1 MKRVTKSGHR
11 IGFVIPYSQKHSQ
24 PIISHFILSN
34 SEKVIPINRAIL
46 AAPWYLNYISYGVD
60 WDQFYKVEPTDF
72 GATEAEKSRVIGGSL
87 AMWGEYVDGTN
98 ILPRTWPRASA
109 VGKL

>member
-11 IGFVIPYSQKHSQ
+11 IGFVIPYWQKAFATDYFSFYFFH
-24 PIISHFILSN
+24 N

-98 ILPRTWPRASA
+98 ILPRTWPRASV
-109 VGKL
+109 VG